1 MRSVFVIAVAALAAL
16 PAAALAQTTGDG
28 SAPVAVEEP
37 QSRLDR
43 LFSEL
48 KRARNEQAAERI
60 SARIRREWAQSG
72 SATIDLLMQWAQTA
86 AAEEKTAAAMDFL
99 DQVTVLAP
107 GYAEGWNHR
116 ARLHVAMDEYGKAM
130 SDIRR
135 TLELEPRHFGALE
148 GMAALLEGY
157 GRKQAALHA
166 YERLLDVYPMMR
178 SAQTELG
185 RLADEIAGQGI

>member
-1 MRSVFVIAVAALAAL
+1 MRSVFVIAVAVLAAL
-16 PAAALAQTTGDG
+16 PAAFAQTTGDG
-28 SAPVAVEEP
+28 TAPVAVEEP

-48 KRARNEQAAERI
+48 KRTRNEQAAERI
-60 SARIRREWAQSG
+60 SARIQQEWAKSG
-72 SATIDLLMQWAQTA
+72 SATVDLLMQWAQKA

-99 DQVTVLAP
+99 DQVTMLAP
-107 GYAEGWNHR
+107 GYAEGWNRR
-116 ARLHVAMDEYGKAM
+116 AILHVSMDEYGKAM

-148 GMAALLEGY
+148 GMAALLEEY